1 MLPKKLVGSYHNR
14 HSNTSKQC
22 ATQCIELQLFVSNA
36 VKTKSNFFLHSRA
49 HGNRISLNE
58 QVGRKLS
65 CRNLV
70 AGIQAPYS
78 FLSPV
83 LIILGARDMPVRKLP
98 HHPHHPHHRL
108 DTEKY
113 LPLENKP
120 VLVGVV
126 VE

>member
-1 MLPKKLVGSYHNR
+1 M
-14 HSNTSKQC
+14 
-22 ATQCIELQLFVSNA
+22 
-36 VKTKSNFFLHSRA
+36 KSNFFLHSRA
-49 HGNRISLNE
+49 HGNCISLNE

-98 HHPHHPHHRL
+98 HHPHHRL